1 MPKEEEYSTINRNNI
16 NTMIKQWIESYGPK
30 NIQEAEQALRE
41 IMQEITLAG
50 LYRANFF
57 KHAAFYGGT
66 ALRIFHGLNRFSEDL
81 DFSLIEK
88 NQEFKLAPFLDGVKT
103 EFASLGMQVTFN
115 QKTKSKAS
123 AIDSAFL
130 KSETLWG
137 ELVVETNP
145 PQFSL
150 AQKPSIKIKL
160 EVDTQ
165 PPLLFET
172 ENRLLMKPFSFY
184 VNCFTLPHLFAG
196 KMHALLFRKWQKRVK
211 GRDWY
216 DMEWYIRNGVALNL
230 EHFCQRAMESGDWS
244 QPAMTKIQLLELLHA
259 KINSTAIENARED
272 VIRFVQN
279 PRELDI
285 WSRDYFIMLVE
296 NLKVGK

>member
-1 MPKEEEYSTINRNNI
+1 
-16 NTMIKQWIESYGPK
+16 MIKQWIDSYGPK
-30 NIQEAEQALRE
+30 NIQETEQALRE

-81 DFSLIEK
+81 DFSLLEK
-88 NQEFKLAPFLDGVKT
+88 NQEFKLARFLEGVKT
-103 EFASLGMQVTFN
+103 EFASMGMQVTFN

-130 KSETLWG
+130 KAETLWG
-137 ELVVETNP
+137 ELIVETNLS
-145 PQFSL
+145 QFSL
-150 AQKPSIKIKL
+150 SQKPSIKIKL

-184 VNCFTLPHLFAG
+184 VNCFTLPNLFAG
-196 KMHALLFRKWQKRVK
+196 KMHALLFRKWFLTRTF
-211 GRDWY
+211 
-216 DMEWYIRNGVALNL
+216 L
-230 EHFCQRAMESGDWS
+230 C
-244 QPAMTKIQLLELLHA
+244 
-259 KINSTAIENARED
+259 
-272 VIRFVQN
+272 
-279 PRELDI
+279 
-285 WSRDYFIMLVE
+285 
-296 NLKVGK
+296 